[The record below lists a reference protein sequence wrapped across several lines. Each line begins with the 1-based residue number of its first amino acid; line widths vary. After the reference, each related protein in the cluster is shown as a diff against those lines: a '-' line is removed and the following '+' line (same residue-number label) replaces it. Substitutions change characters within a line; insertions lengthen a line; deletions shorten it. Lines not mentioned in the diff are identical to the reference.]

1 MAKVANAYTT
11 YQAGGNREDL
21 ADRIYNIDPFDTPG
35 VSMIGRRNV
44 KNRTFDWQ
52 TENMP
57 ATDANNAMEEG
68 FELVRSPAQPVV
80 RQTNLT
86 QISKRDATVSASQE
100 ASDAAGKNS
109 EMAHQMALKSK
120 VLKCDV
126 EVIAFSRQA
135 KSSDDS
141 TTGIRKTE
149 SIPHQIARA
158 LDKSGARGQGVTVFG
173 ATPGA
178 SALPV
183 ASTDPWVAPV
193 TPTPLTEAMLG
204 DAMAKAYAN
213 GAEPTR
219 LILPYALKRG
229 LVYFKGRE
237 STQVLVGKTEVV
249 ATVDVIATDG
259 GRVTAMPS
267 RWLAADMGLLLDPE
281 YARLAFFRN
290 FRQYPI
296 AKIGDAET
304 RMIVVEWG
312 TQVDSGLAHIVF
324 NGVTPTPVPAG
335 YSALTSDPMAAPQA
349 QADNSAEQKR
359 IERENAERLSLERKE
374 REKQPT
380 HR

>member
-21 ADRIYNIDPFDTPG
+21 SDRIYNIDPFDTPG

-57 ATDANNAMEEG
+57 VVDANNAQEEG

-109 EMAHQMALKSK
+109 EMAHQMAMKSK
-120 VLKCDV
+120 ALKCDV

-149 SIPHQIARA
+149 SIPHQVARA
-158 LDKSGARGQGVTVFG
+158 PDKAGTKGTHVFGVT
-173 ATPGA
+173 T
-178 SALPV
+178 ALPQV
-183 ASTDPWVAPV
+183 STDVWA
-193 TPTPLTEAMLG
+193 TPTPVEFTEKMLG
-204 DAMAKAYAN
+204 DAMAKAYAD

-219 LILPYALKRG
+219 LIVPYNIKRG
-229 LVYFKGRE
+229 LVMFKGRE

-267 RWLAADMGLLLDPE
+267 RWLPADMGILLDPE
-281 YARLAFFRN
+281 YVRLAFFRN

-312 TQVDSGLAHIVF
+312 TQVDNGLAQIVF
-324 NGVTPTPVPAG
+324 NGITPTVTPTSLAATMG
-335 YSALTSDPMAAPQA
+335 GDQAALSHEEQARLGQAQRDTAPQ
-349 QADNSAEQKR
+349 
-359 IERENAERLSLERKE
+359 LERN
-374 REKQPT
+374 REKTPE
-380 HR
+380 RR

>member
-35 VSMIGRRNV
+35 VSMVGRRNV

-57 ATDANNAMEEG
+57 AVDANNAMEEG

-120 VLKCDV
+120 ALKCDV

-149 SIPHQIARA
+149 SIPHQIAR
-158 LDKSGARGQGVTVFG
+158 TC
-173 ATPGA
+173 
-178 SALPV
+178 
-183 ASTDPWVAPV
+183 
-193 TPTPLTEAMLG
+193 
-204 DAMAKAYAN
+204 
-213 GAEPTR
+213 
-219 LILPYALKRG
+219 
-229 LVYFKGRE
+229 
-237 STQVLVGKTEVV
+237 
-249 ATVDVIATDG
+249 
-259 GRVTAMPS
+259 
-267 RWLAADMGLLLDPE
+267 
-281 YARLAFFRN
+281 
-290 FRQYPI
+290 
-296 AKIGDAET
+296 
-304 RMIVVEWG
+304 
-312 TQVDSGLAHIVF
+312 
-324 NGVTPTPVPAG
+324 
-335 YSALTSDPMAAPQA
+335 
-349 QADNSAEQKR
+349 
-359 IERENAERLSLERKE
+359 
-374 REKQPT
+374 
-380 HR
+380 

>member
-21 ADRIYNIDPFDTPG
+21 SDRIYNIDPFDTPG

-52 TENMP
+52 TESMP
-57 ATDANNAMEEG
+57 VTDANNAQEEG
-68 FELVRSPAQPVV
+68 FELVRSPAQPTV

-120 VLKCDV
+120 ALKCDV
-126 EVIAFSRQA
+126 EVIAFGRQA

-149 SIPHQIARA
+149 SIPHQIARTPDTTPVLA
-158 LDKSGARGQGVTVFG
+158 NAHVFG
-173 ATPGA
+173 VKTG
-178 SALPV
+178 LPV
-183 ASTDPWVAPV
+183 ASTDAWTA
-193 TPTPLTEAMLG
+193 PTPVAFTEAMLG
-204 DAMAKAYAN
+204 DAMAMAYSN

-219 LILPYALKRG
+219 LILPYNLKRG
-229 LVYFKGRE
+229 LVHFKGRE

-267 RWLAADMGLLLDPE
+267 RWLPLDLGLLLDPE
-281 YARLAFFRN
+281 YARIAFFRN

-296 AKIGDAET
+296 AKIGDAES

-312 TQVDSGLAHIVF
+312 TQVDNGLAHIVF
-324 NGVTPTPVPAG
+324 NGVTPTVAPALMSTQAYVENPAAAG
-335 YSALTSDPMAAPQA
+335 GLTQEEQQRLEQATPAPQLGR
-349 QADNSAEQKR
+349 QR
-359 IERENAERLSLERKE
+359 EREPARKE
-374 REKQPT
+374 
-380 HR
+380 

>member
-1 MAKVANAYTT
+1 MAKVANAMTT
-11 YQAGGNREDL
+11 YQAKGNREDL
-21 ADRIYNIDPFDTPG
+21 SDRIYNIDPFDTPG

-52 TENMP
+52 TENLP
-57 ATDANNAMEEG
+57 AVDLNNAQEEG
-68 FELVRSPAQPVV
+68 FELVRSPAVPTV

-109 EMAHQMALKSK
+109 EMAHQMAIKSKALKS
-120 VLKCDV
+120 DV
-126 EVIAFSRQA
+126 ESIAFSRQA
-135 KSSDDS
+135 KSADDA

-149 SIPHQIARA
+149 SIPHQIARG
-158 LDKSGARGQGVTVFG
+158 LDRAGAQGTHVFG
-173 ATPGA
+173 TTTG
-178 SALPV
+178 LPTAADTV
-183 ASTDPWVAPV
+183 WADPADVPF
-193 TPTPLTEAMLG
+193 TEVMLG
-204 DAMAKAYAN
+204 DAMAKAFAD

-219 LILPYALKRG
+219 LIVPYNIKRS
-229 LVYFKGRE
+229 LVHFKGRE

-267 RWLAADMGLLLDPE
+267 RWLPPDLGLLLDPE

-296 AKIGDAET
+296 AKIGDAES

-312 TQVDSGLAHIVF
+312 TQVDSPLAHIVF
-324 NGVTPTPVPAG
+324 NGISPITAPALMSVEG
-335 YSALTSDPMAAPQA
+335 QTALGAPQ
-349 QADNSAEQKR
+349 QQRDQTREQQR

-374 REKQPT
+374 REKEPT
-380 HR
+380 RR

>member
-1 MAKVANAYTT
+1 MAKVANALTT
-11 YQAGGNREDL
+11 YQVKGNREDL
-21 ADRIYNIDPFDTPG
+21 SDRIYNIDPFDTPG
-35 VSMIGRRNV
+35 VSMVGRRNV

-52 TENMP
+52 TENLGP
-57 ATDANNAMEEG
+57 VDLNNAQEEG
-68 FELVRSPAQPVV
+68 FELVRGPAQPTV
-80 RQTNLT
+80 RQTNIT

-109 EMAHQMALKSK
+109 EMAHQMAIKSK
-120 VLKCDV
+120 LLKCDV
-126 EVIAFSRQA
+126 ESITFSRQA
-135 KSSDDS
+135 KSNNDD

-158 LDKSGARGQGVTVFG
+158 TDKAAAQGTHVFGVTTGLPTASDV
-173 ATPGA
+173 AWTAPG
-178 SALPV
+178 SPV
-183 ASTDPWVAPV
+183 PF
-193 TPTPLTEAMLG
+193 TEVMLG
-204 DAMAKAYAN
+204 DAMAKAYAD

-219 LILPYALKRG
+219 LIVPYAIKRG

-267 RWLAADMGLLLDPE
+267 RWLPSDLGLLLDPE

-349 QADNSAEQKR
+349 QPDNAAEQKR

>member
-1 MAKVANAYTT
+1 
-11 YQAGGNREDL
+11 
-21 ADRIYNIDPFDTPG
+21 
-35 VSMIGRRNV
+35 MIGRRNV

-52 TENMP
+52 TENLG
-57 ATDANNAMEEG
+57 AIDLNNAQEEG
-68 FELVRSPAQPVV
+68 FELVRGPAQPTV

-109 EMAHQMALKSK
+109 EMAHQMAMKSKSLKS
-120 VLKCDV
+120 DV
-126 EVIAFSRQA
+126 EAIAFSRQA
-135 KSSDDS
+135 MSNNDS

-149 SIPHQIARA
+149 SIPHQIARGIDRNA
-158 LDKSGARGQGVTVFG
+158 AQGTHVFG
-173 ATPGA
+173 TTTGLPTA
-178 SALPV
+178 SDIAW
-183 ASTDPWVAPV
+183 ADPADVPF
-193 TPTPLTEAMLG
+193 TEVMLG
-204 DAMAKAYAN
+204 DAMAKAYAD

-219 LILPYALKRG
+219 LIVPYAIKRS
-229 LVYFKGRE
+229 LVHFKGRE

-267 RWLAADMGLLLDPE
+267 RWLPVDLGLLLDPE

-296 AKIGDAET
+296 AKIGDAES

-312 TQVDSGLAHIVF
+312 TQVDSPLAHIVF
-324 NGVTPTPVPAG
+324 NGIIPITAPALM
-335 YSALTSDPMAAPQA
+335 SAEAPAALGAPQRD
-349 QADNSAEQKR
+349 QTREQQR

-374 REKQPT
+374 REKTPV